1 MLKLLAAASD
11 WLLILLW
18 SGILFFYIRKMRS
31 IGTRSLFLTLF
42 VILGIDAFRAL
53 LESAYFGIWHTSAAG
68 ILPEYVKD
76 ILAHPYMVVA
86 PAIVNLLAAVAVI
99 FLLLRRWIPQAE
111 KEEQQSRYELLESE
125 QRFRAFTNQSIDGIG
140 VADVDGAY
148 TYVNPSFCEMVGYSE
163 EELLTMTVFDVKA
176 EDQEPSS
183 FKKSK
188 EGDLGVP
195 ILVKLQRKDGS
206 TFLSEIVGNII
217 EYGEEKRVLGVVR
230 DVTERENAAKE
241 RQLLER
247 QVQHAQ
253 KLESLGVLAGG
264 IAHDFNN
271 LLTSMLGNAQLALDV
286 LPSDSPAHRSIR
298 EIEEASHHAAE
309 LTKQMLDYSGR
320 GRFVVQDIDASGLV
334 EGIAQLL
341 SASISKKIDL
351 KYAFSGVAATFSG
364 DPTQIRQIIMNLIT
378 NASEAIGD
386 ERGTISLST
395 GTMDCSRD
403 YLDELDPSLR
413 GSVDTPLPEGRYAYI
428 EVADTGCGMDRDTL
442 DKIFEPFFTTKF
454 TGRGLGMAAV
464 LGIVRGHQGALRVDS
479 VVGEG
484 TTFRVLFPRIEGDG
498 VERDASEGSADA
510 EPRHSS
516 GVVLLVEDEESV
528 RRVGKRM
535 LERLGYE
542 VRTAVDGEDALR
554 VYAELRDELAC
565 VLLDLTMPRM
575 GGEEVFR
582 EIRSRNPDAKIVLCS
597 GYSEHE
603 ATERFIGMGLAGF
616 LHKPYGMKDL
626 EAVLCESLGDTL
638 G

>member
-1 MLKLLAAASD
+1 MLKLLAAASY

-31 IGTRSLFLTLF
+31 VASRSLFLTLF
-42 VILGIDAFRAL
+42 LILGIDAFRAL
-53 LESAYFGIWHTSAAG
+53 LESAYFGVWHTSAAG
-68 ILPEYVKD
+68 ILPEYVED
-76 ILAHPYMVVA
+76 ILSHPYMIIA
-86 PAIVNLLAAVAVI
+86 PALVNLAAAGAVI

-111 KEEQQSRYELLESE
+111 KEDQQSRHDLLESE

-140 VADVDGAY
+140 VADMEGAY
-148 TYVNPSFCEMVGYSE
+148 TYVNPSFCNMLGYSE
-163 EELLTMTVFDVKA
+163 EELLTMTVFDVKSK
-176 EDQEPSS
+176 DQDPSTFENS
-183 FKKSK
+183 KK
-188 EGDLGVP
+188 GDLGVP

-217 EYGEEKRVLGVVR
+217 EYAEEKQVLGVVR

-241 RQLLER
+241 RLVLER

-271 LLTSMLGNAQLALDV
+271 LLTSMLGNAELALDV

-320 GRFVVQDIDASGLV
+320 GRFVVQDINASELV
-334 EGIAQLL
+334 RSIAQLL
-341 SASISKKIDL
+341 SVSISKKIEL
-351 KYAFSGVAATFSG
+351 KYAFSAGSATFSG
-364 DPTQIRQIIMNLIT
+364 DPTQVRQIIMNLIT

-395 GTMDCSRD
+395 GAMDCSRD
-403 YLDELDPSLR
+403 YLDGIDPSLR
-413 GSVDTPLPEGRYAYI
+413 VGVDTPLPEGRYAYI

-442 DKIFEPFFTTKF
+442 EKIFEPFFTTKF

-484 TTFRVLFPRIEGDG
+484 TTFRVLFPLIESEDLDT
-498 VERDASEGSADA
+498 ETSRAAS
-510 EPRHSS
+510 SS
-516 GVVLLVEDEESV
+516 ELKRGTGVVLLVEDEESV
-528 RRVGKRM
+528 RRVGERM
-535 LERLGYE
+535 LERLGFV
-542 VRTAVDGEDALR
+542 VRTAVNGEDALR
-554 VYAELRDELAC
+554 VYADLGDELAC

-582 EIRSRNPDAKIVLCS
+582 EIRRRNPEAKIVLCS

-603 ATERFIGMGLAGF
+603 ATQRFIGMGLAGF
-616 LHKPYGMKDL
+616 LHKPYGMEDL
-626 EAVLCESLGDTL
+626 KAVLRATLGDAL